1 MVVKCTKDKGEKM
14 KKLLAILVCV
24 SLVLGLFTGVSAQ
37 DEDFNIGIVNQM
49 ILSTDINALQSRSY
63 ILLEATTGQ
72 VLHEKNSQ
80 IRYPMASLTKI
91 MTTYIIMQEMARGAI
106 TYDTIITA
114 SEYACSFGGSQ
125 VWLEPGEQFTL
136 REMLNAIELHSAND
150 AAVAVAE
157 AISGNEAS
165 FVQLMNSAAKDLGME
180 NTKYYDCTGLTD
192 TGHYSTAED
201 TARLALALTN
211 EYPEIFEFTT
221 KVYEP
226 FREGEDQVDL
236 YNRNKL
242 IQYYSGATGLK
253 TGFTTLAGHCLAATA
268 ERGDFALVSVVMG
281 APNTNARFADS
292 TKLLDYGFLE
302 FDFFTIEDGGIS
314 AGIIPVEKGLEL
326 EVGSYVEKS
335 SEFLLNIDDFEKIE
349 RVVEIPDILEA
360 PVVKDTV
367 IGTIKYILDGE
378 ELGSVSILT
387 DSGTEKAG
395 FFKLLWRKILSWFG
409 VVR

>member
-1 MVVKCTKDKGEKM
+1 MCLITGM
-14 KKLLAILVCV
+14 A
-24 SLVLGLFTGVSAQ
+24 SGVSAL
-37 DEDFNIGIVNQM
+37 DEDFDINIVNQM
-49 ILSTDINALQSRSY
+49 VLSTDIDALQSRSY
-63 ILLEATTGQ
+63 ILLEVSTGQ

-91 MTTYIIMQEMARGAI
+91 MTTYVIMQELAKGEI

-157 AISGNEAS
+157 AVAGNEAS
-165 FVQLMNSAAKDLGME
+165 FVQLMNAAAEELGME
-180 NTKYYDCTGLTD
+180 NTKYLDCTGLTD
-192 TGHYSTAED
+192 EGHYSTAED
-201 TARLALALTN
+201 TAKLALALTKT
-211 EYPEIFEFTT
+211 YPEIFEFTT
-221 KVYEP
+221 KIYEP

-242 IQYYSGATGLK
+242 IQYYKGATGLK
-253 TGFTTLAGHCLAATA
+253 TGFTTLAGYCLTATA
-268 ERGDFALVSVVMG
+268 ERDGFSIVSVVMG

-292 TKLLDYGFLE
+292 MKLLDYGFLE
-302 FDFFTIEDGGIS
+302 FDFFTIEDGGVS
-314 AGIIPVEKGLEL
+314 AGEIPVEKGIEL
-326 EVGSYVEKS
+326 EVGSYVEKN
-335 SEFLLNIDDFEKIE
+335 SEFLLKKSDYEKIE
-349 RVVEIPDILEA
+349 RVVEIPESLEA
-360 PVVKDTV
+360 PVEKDTV
-367 IGTIKYILDGE
+367 IGMVKYVLDGE

-387 DSGTEKAG
+387 DSGTERAG

-409 VVR
+409 VIR

>member
-1 MVVKCTKDKGEKM
+1 M
-14 KKLLAILVCV
+14 KKLLVILLCICLI
-24 SLVLGLFTGVSAQ
+24 SGMASGVSAQ
-37 DEDFNIGIVNQM
+37 DEDFDINIVNQM
-49 ILSTDINALQSRSY
+49 VLSTDINALQSRSF

-80 IRYPMASLTKI
+80 IKYPMASLTKI
-91 MTTYIIMQEMARGAI
+91 MTTYIIMKELAKGEI
-106 TYDTIITA
+106 TYDTVITA

-157 AISGNEAS
+157 AIAGNEAS
-165 FVQLMNSAAKDLGME
+165 FVQLMNAAADELGME
-180 NTKYYDCTGLTD
+180 NTKYLDCSGLTD
-192 TGHYSTAED
+192 EGHYSTAED
-201 TARLALALTN
+201 TAKLALALTQT
-211 EYPEIFEFTT
+211 YPEIFDFTT
-221 KVYEP
+221 KIYEP
-226 FREGEDQVDL
+226 FRDGEDQVDL

-242 IQYYSGATGLK
+242 IQYYKGATGLK

-268 ERGDFALVSVVMG
+268 ERDGFSLVSVVMG
-281 APNTNARFADS
+281 APDTNARFADS
-292 TKLLDYGFLE
+292 TKLLDFGFLE
-302 FDFFTIEDGGIS
+302 FDFFTIEDGGVS
-314 AGIIPVEKGLEL
+314 AGEIPVEKGIEL
-326 EVGSYVEKS
+326 EVGSYVEKD
-335 SEFLLNIDDFEKIE
+335 SEFLLYKDDYEKIE
-349 RVVEIPDILEA
+349 RIVEIPDSLEA
-360 PVVKDTV
+360 PVEKDTV
-367 IGTIKYILDGE
+367 IGTVKYVLDGE

>member
-1 MVVKCTKDKGEKM
+1 M
-14 KKLLAILVCV
+14 KKLLAGLVCISLMF
-24 SLVLGLFTGVSAQ
+24 SLVTGVSAQ
-37 DEDFNIGIVNQM
+37 DEDFDISIVNQM
-49 ILSTDINALQSRSY
+49 ILTTDINALQSRSY
-63 ILLEATTGQ
+63 ILLESSTGQ

-91 MTTYIIMQEMARGAI
+91 MTTYIIMQEMAKGTI
-106 TYDTIITA
+106 TYDTVVTA

-125 VWLEPGEQFTL
+125 VWLKPGEQFTL
-136 REMLNAIELHSAND
+136 REMLNAIEMHSAND

-157 AISGNEAS
+157 AVSGNEAS
-165 FVQLMNSAAKDLGME
+165 FVQLMNAAAKELGME
-180 NTKYYDCTGLTD
+180 NTRYLDCTGLTD
-192 TGHYSTAED
+192 EGHYSTAED
-201 TARLALALTN
+201 TAHLALTLTT

-221 KVYEP
+221 KIYEP
-226 FREGEDQVDL
+226 FREGENQVDL

-253 TGFTTLAGHCLAATA
+253 TGFTTLAGYCLAATA
-268 ERGDFALVSVVMG
+268 ERGNFSLVSVVMG

-302 FDFFTIEDGGIS
+302 FDFFTIEDGGVS
-314 AGIIPVEKGLEL
+314 AGDIPVEKGIEL

-335 SEFLLNIDDFEKIE
+335 SEFLLNKADFEKIE
-349 RVVEIPDILEA
+349 RVVEIPEILEA
-360 PVVKDTV
+360 PVEKDTV
-367 IGTIKYILDGE
+367 IGTIKYMLDGD

>member
-1 MVVKCTKDKGEKM
+1 MCLITGM
-14 KKLLAILVCV
+14 AA
-24 SLVLGLFTGVSAQ
+24 GVSAQ
-37 DEDFNIGIVNQM
+37 DEDFDINIVNQM
-49 ILSTDINALQSRSY
+49 VLSTDISALQSRSF

-91 MTTYIIMQEMARGAI
+91 MTTYIIMQELAKGEV
-106 TYDTIITA
+106 TYDTVITA

-157 AISGNEAS
+157 AIMGNEAS
-165 FVQLMNSAAKDLGME
+165 FVQLMNAAAEELGME
-180 NTKYYDCTGLTD
+180 NTKYLDCTGLTD
-192 TGHYSTAED
+192 EGHYSTAED
-201 TARLALALTN
+201 TAKLALALTQT
-211 EYPEIFEFTT
+211 YPEIFDFTT
-221 KVYEP
+221 KIYEP
-226 FREGEDQVDL
+226 FRSGDDQVDL

-242 IQYYSGATGLK
+242 IQYYKGATGLK

-268 ERGDFALVSVVMG
+268 ERDGFLLVSVIMG

-292 TKLLDYGFLE
+292 MKLLDYGFLE
-302 FDFFTIEDGGIS
+302 FDFFTIEDGGVS
-314 AGIIPVEKGLEL
+314 AGAIPVEKGIEL
-326 EVGSYVEKS
+326 EVGSYVEKDS
-335 SEFLLNIDDFEKIE
+335 VFLLKKSDYENIE
-349 RVVEIPDILEA
+349 RVVEIPDSLEA
-360 PVVKDTV
+360 PVDKETV
-367 IGTIKYILDGE
+367 IGTVKYILDGE

>member
-1 MVVKCTKDKGEKM
+1 M
-14 KKLLAILVCV
+14 KRLLAILLCM
-24 SLVLGLFTGVSAQ
+24 SLVMAFASGVVAQ
-37 DEDFNIGIVNQM
+37 DEDFDISIVNQM
-49 ILSTDINALQSRSY
+49 VLSTDINALQSRSF
-63 ILLEATTGQ
+63 ILLEASTGQ

-91 MTTYIIMQEMARGAI
+91 MTTYIIMQEMAKGTI
-106 TYDTIITA
+106 SYDTIITA
-114 SEYACSFGGSQ
+114 SEYACGFGGSQ
-125 VWLEPGEQFTL
+125 VWLEPGETFTL

-157 AISGNEAS
+157 AVAGNEAS
-165 FVQLMNSAAKDLGME
+165 FVQLMNAAAKELGME
-180 NTKYYDCTGLTD
+180 NTKYLDCTGLTD
-192 TGHYSTAED
+192 EGHYSTAED
-201 TARLALALTN
+201 TAKLALALTQT
-211 EYPEIFEFTT
+211 YPEIFEFTT
-221 KVYEP
+221 KIYEP
-226 FREGEDQVDL
+226 FREGEDQIDL

-268 ERGDFALVSVVMG
+268 ERSGFSLVSVVMG

-302 FDFFTIEDGGIS
+302 FDFFTIEDGGVS
-314 AGIIPVEKGLEL
+314 AGTIPVEKGIEL
-326 EVGSYVEKS
+326 EVGTYVDKD
-335 SEFLLNIDDFEKIE
+335 SEFLLNKADFEKIE

-360 PVVKDTV
+360 PVEKDTI
-367 IGTIKYILDGE
+367 IGSIKYILDGK
-378 ELGSVSILT
+378 ELGAVSILT

-409 VVR
+409 VVK

>member
-1 MVVKCTKDKGEKM
+1 M
-14 KKLLAILVCV
+14 KKLSAIIISI
-24 SLVLGLFTGVSAQ
+24 SLVLGLASGVSAI
-37 DEDFNIGIVNQM
+37 DEDFDINIVNQM
-49 ILSTDINALQSRSY
+49 VLSTDINALQSRSY
-63 ILLEATTGQ
+63 ILLEASTGQ
-72 VLHEKNSQ
+72 TLHEKNSD

-91 MTTYIIMQEMARGAI
+91 MTTYIVMRELAKGSI

-157 AISGNEAS
+157 AIAGNEAS
-165 FVQLMNSAAKDLGME
+165 FVQMMNAAAKDLGM
-180 NTKYYDCTGLTD
+180 NDTKYLDCTGLTD
-192 TGHYSTAED
+192 EGHYSTAAD

-211 EYPEIFEFTT
+211 TYPEIFEFTT
-221 KVYEP
+221 KIYEP

-253 TGFTTLAGHCLAATA
+253 TGFTTLAGNCLAATA
-268 ERGDFALVSVVMG
+268 TRDGFSLVAIVMG
-281 APNTNARFADS
+281 APDTNARFADA

-302 FDFFTIEDGGIS
+302 FDFYTIEDGGIS
-314 AGIIPVEKGLEL
+314 AGTIPVEKGIEL
-326 EVGSYVEKS
+326 EVGSYVEKNS
-335 SEFLLNIDDFEKIE
+335 VFLLHNPDFERIE
-349 RVVEIPDILEA
+349 RVVEIPDALLA
-360 PVVKDTV
+360 PVEADTV
-367 IGTIKYILDGE
+367 IGTIKYMLDGK

-387 DSGTEKAG
+387 DSGTEKAS

>member
-1 MVVKCTKDKGEKM
+1 MCLITGM
-14 KKLLAILVCV
+14 AA
-24 SLVLGLFTGVSAQ
+24 GVSAQ
-37 DEDFNIGIVNQM
+37 DEDFDINIVNQM
-49 ILSTDINALQSRSY
+49 VLSTDINALQSRSF

-80 IRYPMASLTKI
+80 IKYPMASLTKI
-91 MTTYIIMQEMARGAI
+91 MTTYIIMQELAKGEV
-106 TYDTIITA
+106 TYDTVITA

-157 AISGNEAS
+157 AIMGNEAS
-165 FVQLMNSAAKDLGME
+165 FVQLMNAAAEELGME
-180 NTKYYDCTGLTD
+180 NTKYLDCTGLTD
-192 TGHYSTAED
+192 EGHYSTAED
-201 TARLALALTN
+201 TAKLALALTQT
-211 EYPEIFEFTT
+211 YPEIFDFTT
-221 KVYEP
+221 KIYEP
-226 FREGEDQVDL
+226 FRSGEDQVDL

-242 IQYYSGATGLK
+242 IQYYKGATGLK

-268 ERGDFALVSVVMG
+268 ERDGFLLVSVIMG

-292 TKLLDYGFLE
+292 MKLLDYGFLE
-302 FDFFTIEDGGIS
+302 FDFFTIEDGGVS
-314 AGIIPVEKGLEL
+314 AGAIPVEKGIEL
-326 EVGSYVEKS
+326 EVGSYVEKDS
-335 SEFLLNIDDFEKIE
+335 VFLLKKSDYENIE
-349 RVVEIPDILEA
+349 RVVEIPDSLEA
-360 PVVKDTV
+360 PVDKETV
-367 IGTIKYILDGE
+367 IGTVKYILDGE